1 MKLLVVVKKLANA
14 TAAVVAPAK
23 IADVN
28 QATRVHSKPSNE
40 VKIFFFFRVS

>member
-1 MKLLVVVKKLANA
+1 MKLLVVVEKLANA

-28 QATRVHSKPSNE
+28 QATHVHSKPSNE
-40 VKIFFFFRVS
+40 VKISFSF